1 MGPADRAPSVK
12 GTHRVV
18 DVVIAESDLEW
29 RFSGPGGPGGQHAN
43 TSNTR
48 VEVVFNIAD
57 STSLDEATRSRL
69 MAALGPSVRV
79 VCAATR
85 SQHRNREMAR
95 ELLEAR
101 VRRALVVTPA
111 RRATRPSRAAAER
124 RLAAK
129 RTQAA
134 RKQRRRWRPHDE

>member
-1 MGPADRAPSVK
+1 MK
-12 GTHRVV
+12 GTHEVV
-18 DVVIAESDLEW
+18 DVAIAESDLEW
-29 RFSGPGGPGGQHAN
+29 RFRGPGGPGGQHAN

-57 STSLDEATRSRL
+57 SLSLDEPTRTRL
-69 MAALGPSVRV
+69 MDAFGPSVRV

-95 ELLEAR
+95 QILEAK

-129 RTQAA
+129 RSQAA
-134 RKQRRRWRPHDE
+134 RKQRRRWRPHDD

>member
-1 MGPADRAPSVK
+1 MK
-12 GTHRVV
+12 GTHEVV
-18 DVVIAESDLEW
+18 DVAIAESDLEW

-57 STSLDEATRSRL
+57 SLSLDEPTRTRL
-69 MAALGPSVRV
+69 MDAFGPTVRV
-79 VCAATR
+79 VWAATR

-95 ELLEAR
+95 QILEAK

-129 RTQAA
+129 RSQAA
-134 RKQRRRWRPHDE
+134 RKQRRRWRPHDD